1 MRSKVILRS
10 MHDNY
15 IESMQEFKNRGGVIC
30 PGGGK
35 GRLNILSIEPILIE
49 RYLLKSVKVLI
60 EVLDIFLKMS
70 GSIFVGTKLV

>member
-1 MRSKVILRS
+1 

-30 PGGGK
+30 PGGGGK
-35 GRLNILSIEPILIE
+35 GRLNILFIEPILIE

-60 EVLDIFLKMS
+60 EVL
-70 GSIFVGTKLV
+70 GTKLV